1 MRCMRWLLLA
11 ALALAAVQ
19 AAPAKEQA
27 LMELEETL
35 LASTQVQ
42 NGRRLLSVDLF
53 EEHAAR
59 YLMVAAD
66 TTEEVAALFKLY
78 KKLYPKEVAAWGS
91 TEARQLAYFEANVF
105 PSIEEKAKKLLSSN
119 SGTGTSGTNVGDESG
134 TGTGTSGGTSTGGTT
149 GTSGTS
155 GTSTSGGTTT
165 SGTST
170 SGGTTSSG
178 TSTSGGT
185 TSSGTSTSGGTT
197 TSSGTTSGG
206 TTSSGT
212 TGGTSGTTSS
222 GTTSGGTTSGGTS
235 GTTSTGTISGGT
247 TSSGTTS
254 SGTTSTGTTSGGTT
268 SSGTTSGGTTS
279 TGTTSGGTTSSGT
292 TSSGTTSGG
301 TSTSSG
307 TLTAASTSSKTS
319 SASGSSFWSTTYNS
333 QLSSNVNSLKSQTNS
348 VETVV
353 QSSSASSTSSSS
365 AAAAYT
371 SPTVLSGLTSP
382 SRRFL
387 SSGSS
392 DSSNIDVL
400 FCDIE
405 GNAIWKW
412 SAEDVPD
419 ATVTNTSSSTTEIDV
434 DVDGVC
440 SATTTLTVSA
450 YQTGCSLQ
458 NHPEGCDNVYYKGCG
473 GITVSPTSD
482 RIVIARTGGRTL
494 GVLNYK
500 SVDSACQGQVV
511 DAISTYR
518 GKKFN
523 SPTYAEYANNGI
535 LYFTDSPFGLATSDA
550 DFDGDTLDNSPLREI
565 PFNGVYML
573 HNGSSESVELVDCD
587 MTRPNKIAFSPAQD
601 IMYITNS
608 QKGNSYIKSYVMAD
622 DGTAS
627 NSSVFFN
634 FTAHPE
640 LETDDGYAKG
650 IKVDDNGYVYVVC
663 YKGVYIFSPEAE
675 LAGAIMS
682 SEELDSVSMGLGR
695 LFISGSFGLVAQ
707 TSGVPSQTIPQ
718 AQVTCSA

>member
-35 LASTQVQ
+35 LASTHLQ

-78 KKLYPKEVAAWGS
+78 KKLYPKQVAAWGS

-105 PSIEEKAKKLLSSN
+105 PSIEEKAKKLLSSTSS
-119 SGTGTSGTNVGDESG
+119 SGTETSGTSVGDES
-134 TGTGTSGGTSTGGTT
+134 GTGTSGGTSTGGTT
-149 GTSGTS
+149 GTSRS
-155 GTSTSGGTTT
+155 STSSGT

-178 TSTSGGT
+178 TSTS
-185 TSSGTSTSGGTT
+185 
-197 TSSGTTSGG
+197 
-206 TTSSGT
+206 
-212 TGGTSGTTSS
+212 SGTTSS
-222 GTTSGGTTSGGTS
+222 
-235 GTTSTGTISGGT
+235 
-247 TSSGTTS
+247 
-254 SGTTSTGTTSGGTT
+254 
-268 SSGTTSGGTTS
+268 
-279 TGTTSGGTTSSGT
+279 GTTSSGT

-301 TSTSSG
+301 TSGTTSSDTSSGTTSSGTTSSGTTSSGTTSSGTTSSGTTSSGTASSGTTSSGTTSSGTTSGGTTSSGTTSSGATSSGTSTSSG
-307 TLTAASTSSKTS
+307 TLTATSTSSTTS

-333 QLSSNVNSLKSQTNS
+333 ELSSNVDSLKAQTGG
-348 VETVV
+348 VKTVV
-353 QSSSASSTSSSS
+353 QSSSASSTSSSPS
-365 AAAAYT
+365 ASAYT
-371 SPTVLSGLTSP
+371 SPTVVRGYTSP
-382 SRRFL
+382 SRRYL

-419 ATVTNTSSSTTEIDV
+419 ATVTNSSSSTTEIDV

-500 SVDSACQGQVV
+500 NVDSACQGQVV

-523 SPTYAEYANNGI
+523 SPTYAEYASNGI

-573 HNGSSESVELVDCD
+573 RNGTGQSVELVDCD
-587 MTRPNKIAFSPAQD
+587 MTRPNKIAFSPSQD

-608 QKGNSYIKSYVMAD
+608 QKGNSYVKSYVMAD

-707 TSGVPSQTIPQ
+707 TSGVPSQTLPQ